1 MALAQRTPYLL
12 LDEPTTYLD
21 IGYQLEVMELV
32 ARLHRERSM
41 TIVLVLHDINQAA
54 RYSDRLVVL
63 NRGAIVAAG
72 PPDEVV
78 TEQLL
83 ADVFQVEAAILTD
96 PNGGTPIC
104 VPYRTT
110 RPAPSNV
117 T

>member
-1 MALAQRTPYLL
+1 MSKLAGFAHYNPMVVLPLL
-12 LDEPTTYLD
+12 LV
-21 IGYQLEVMELV
+21 GVV
-32 ARLHRERSM
+32 R
-41 TIVLVLHDINQAA
+41 
-54 RYSDRLVVL
+54 VVL
-63 NRGAIVAAG
+63 RDLGNGYLRRRGPLHVLL
-72 PPDEVV
+72 DVV
-78 TEQLL
+78 L